1 MKFHLETKVGSV
13 KVENG
18 RAVATATKGGDE
30 LNFEADKVLVSVGR
44 RAFAEGVGADKIG
57 VALDERGRIKVD
69 EMFRTNIAAS
79 TRSATS
85 SRARCWRTKPRRKA
99 SPASS

>member
-13 KVENG
+13 KVANG
-18 RAVATATKGGDE
+18 RAIATATKGGEE

-69 EMFRTNIAAS
+69 EISAPTSPAF

-85 SRARCWRTKPRRKA
+85 SPARCWRTKPRRKA
-99 SPASS
+99 SPASN